1 MEGMERA
8 LGRIPQLRALPL
20 HALVLEPLPGMTN
33 HSYKVS
39 VDGSRYVLRLAGV
52 GTGDYIDRRAEA
64 HNARVAAAAGVN
76 AEVLFFDPGDGTM
89 LTRYIEGVRLD
100 ATDLRRDPG
109 GLARVGRL
117 LRLVHGIPAGF
128 RSYFDVFA
136 RMGRYAG
143 VLRGLGGTP
152 PAGFNDV
159 AAELRAARVALHA
172 APVPLAPCHNDPWPP
187 NLVDTGTRLYLVDW
201 EYSGSNDPAWD
212 LADVSAEAELDGD
225 QEAVLLEAYC
235 AGPAPRAL
243 RGRVGL
249 YRAVGHALW
258 AVWGAIQ
265 HANGNPDGDFRVYA
279 RERMARAEAALGA
292 PSFGRDLAAVRSGA
306 ATGRR

>member
-1 MEGMERA
+1 MEDVERA
-8 LGRIPQLRALPL
+8 LGRIPQLRALPP
-20 HALVLEPLPGMTN
+20 HALLLEPLPGMTN

-39 VDGSRYVLRLAGV
+39 VDGRRYVLRLAGC

-64 HNARVAAAAGVN
+64 HNARVASAAGVN
-76 AEVLFFDPGDGTM
+76 AEVLFFDPGNGTM

-100 ATDLRRDPG
+100 APALRRDPAG
-109 GLARVGRL
+109 PARVGRL

-128 RSYFDVFA
+128 RSHFDVFA

-152 PAGFNDV
+152 PSGFDDL
-159 AAELRAARVALHA
+159 AAELRAARVALRA
-172 APVPLAPCHNDPWPP
+172 APVPPAPCHNDPWPR
-187 NLVDTGTRLYLVDW
+187 NLLDTPTGLYLVDW

-212 LADVSAEAELDGD
+212 LADVSAEADLDDD
-225 QEAVLLEAYC
+225 QEAALLEAYC

-258 AVWGAIQ
+258 AVWAAIQ
-265 HANGNPDGDFRVYA
+265 HANGNPDGDFRSYA
-279 RERMARAEAALGA
+279 RERMARGEAELSAA
-292 PSFGRDLAAVRSGA
+292 SFGRDLAAVRSGA

>member
-1 MEGMERA
+1 MEGVQRA
-8 LGRIPQLRALPL
+8 LGRIPQLRALPFQ
-20 HALVLEPLPGMTN
+20 ALVVEPLPGMTN

-39 VDGSRYVLRLAGV
+39 ADGRCYVLRLAGR

-76 AEVLFFDPGDGTM
+76 AEVLFFDPVDGTM
-89 LTRYIEGVRLD
+89 LTRYVDGVRLD
-100 ATDLRRDPG
+100 ASALRRDPG
-109 GLARVGRL
+109 GLAKVGRL
-117 LRLVHGIPAGF
+117 LRRVHGIPAGF
-128 RSYFDVFA
+128 RSYFDAFA
-136 RMGRYAG
+136 RMRRYAG

-152 PAGFNDV
+152 PAGFDAV
-159 AAELRAARVALHA
+159 AAELRAARAALLA
-172 APVPLAPCHNDPWPP
+172 APVPPAPCHNDPWPP
-187 NLVDTGTRLYLVDW
+187 NIVDTATRLYLVDW

-212 LADVSAEAELDGD
+212 LADVSAEAGLDHD
-225 QEAVLLEAYC
+225 QESVLLEAYC

-265 HANGNPDGDFRVYA
+265 HANGKPDGDFMSYA